1 MNVVWEELAAGFPDT
16 EAMTR
21 ITVRLIVA
29 MIFGAVIG
37 IQRERAGKPAG
48 LRTHMLVA
56 LGAAVFVIASG
67 EFGMNA
73 DSISRVIQGLV
84 TGIGLLGAGAILK
97 LYDKRAV
104 EGLTT
109 AAGIWMTA
117 ALGVA
122 VGLGRFGLAL
132 VATFL
137 AWMTLSLVRQ
147 LEHLL
152 NRGTRRS
159 EDDTLSSED

>member
-1 MNVVWEELAAGFPDT
+1 MNVLWEELATGIPDS
-16 EAMTR
+16 ESLAR
-21 ITVRLIVA
+21 IILRLMIA

-48 LRTHMLVA
+48 LRTHMLVSS
-56 LGAAVFVIASG
+56 GTAVFVIASE
-67 EFGMNA
+67 EFGMNP

-84 TGIGLLGAGAILK
+84 TGIGFLGAGAILK
-97 LYDKRAV
+97 IYDKREV

-122 VGLGRFGLAL
+122 IGLGRFGLAL
-132 VATFL
+132 VATLL

-147 LEHLL
+147 LEDIL
-152 NRGTRRS
+152 NKGSRKGEKDAVS
-159 EDDTLSSED
+159 AKD

>member
-1 MNVVWEELAAGFPDT
+1 MA
-16 EAMTR
+16 R

-84 TGIGLLGAGAILK
+84 TGIGFLGAGAILK

-132 VATFL
+132 VATLL
-137 AWMTLSLVRQ
+137 AWMTLSVVRQ
-147 LEHLL
+147 MEHIL
-152 NRGTRRS
+152 NRGARKS
-159 EDDTLSSED
+159 EEDTISSED

>member
-1 MNVVWEELAAGFPDT
+1 MNVLWDELAAGIPDSDSV
-16 EAMTR
+16 AR
-21 ITVRLIVA
+21 ITLRLIVA

-48 LRTHMLVA
+48 LRTHMLVSS
-56 LGAAVFVIASG
+56 GTAVFVIASE
-67 EFGMNA
+67 EFGMNP
-73 DSISRVIQGLV
+73 DSVSRVIQGLV
-84 TGIGLLGAGAILK
+84 TGIGFLGAGAILK
-97 LYDKRAV
+97 IYDKREV

-122 VGLGRFGLAL
+122 IGLGRFGLAL
-132 VATFL
+132 VATVL

-147 LEHLL
+147 LEDIL
-152 NRGTRRS
+152 NKGSRKGEKDAVS
-159 EDDTLSSED
+159 AKD